1 MARVLLTEDDLSV
14 RTFVRRA
21 LQLDGHDVVEAED
34 GAEALALLATQDFH
48 CDLIVSDITMPE
60 VDGITLA
67 CLAKTQRPELL
78 IILMTGFF
86 NERERADHLDGV
98 VLEILSKPFGLTDI
112 RRAVSPAVARLA
124 EPMSAA
130 AAVACGGRQSA
141 ASAA

>member
-21 LQLDGHDVVEAED
+21 LQLDGHDVVEASD
-34 GAEALALLATQDFH
+34 GAEALALLATDDFH

-67 CLAKTQRPELL
+67 CLAKTQRPDLA

-98 VLEILSKPFGLTDI
+98 VLDILSKPFGLSDI
-112 RRAVSPAVARLA
+112 RRAVSHAVENLTG
-124 EPMSAA
+124 AA
-130 AAVACGGRQSA
+130 AAAACPATQSA

>member
-34 GAEALALLATQDFH
+34 GAEALALLATDDFH

-67 CLAKTQRPELL
+67 CLAKTQRPDLL

-86 NERERADHLDGV
+86 NERERADHLDGI
-98 VLEILSKPFGLTDI
+98 VLEILSKPFGLSDI
-112 RRAVSPAVARLA
+112 RRAVSHAVQAIHPEPLA
-124 EPMSAA
+124 
-130 AAVACGGRQSA
+130 ACQSA

>member
-1 MARVLLTEDDLSV
+1 MARVLLTEDDQSV

-34 GAEALALLATQDFH
+34 GAEALALLATDDFH

-67 CLAKTQRPELL
+67 CLAKTQRPDLL

-86 NERERADHLDGV
+86 NERERADHLDGI
-98 VLEILSKPFGLTDI
+98 VLEILSKPFGLSDI
-112 RRAVSPAVARLA
+112 RRAVSHAVQAHAGMLDGCA
-124 EPMSAA
+124 
-130 AAVACGGRQSA
+130 RQSA